1 VGGCDAGNGDPRT
14 RLVFQLTVGRKL
26 KNFTIFTPL
35 SLDAG
40 IYCDDNARSLGK
52 GVPLVRITTTDPLFA
67 WEKLPD
73 SPDLISLR
81 FLLESL
87 PDAPLLAALRAHRG
101 KGRNDYPMHV
111 LWRVHLSRYL
121 LRHASM
127 EACLADLGRNPA
139 LRRVIGIEDAQGVP
153 EAWNMSRFLEVLGQP
168 NHLALMQEMFRQMT
182 RRLGGAVSD
191 LGQNLAGDS
200 AALSARKS
208 IESTAPAAGKGGDPV
223 LDLPKSSAP
232 GSSKGRVVSLPVLGV
247 PDADAA
253 PQLPQP
259 AGGRKEYKDETGKVV
274 KTYEWFG
281 FKFHLLVDVKH
292 EVVVAWHVTSAAG
305 EGSGDSSVIPLLL
318 DEAKQVLPEGRIKTL
333 AYDKAADDQK
343 THEVLAKEHIKPL
356 IQIRELWK
364 EEPERMLPGHD
375 GNSNVVHDEAGTIFC
390 HDKVSPIPVKHKMSY
405 MGYEKDRGTLKYRCP
420 ARHEGFQCPSDQRCN
435 GDSSYGKT
443 VRVNCNIDLRRF
455 PPIPRATIEF
465 ERRYKG
471 RTAVERINARLK
483 VYWGADDGNVT
494 GAARFHAHMATILLV
509 HSAMANWL
517 AVQPRYEG
525 KSLSPTRMSQVAQR
539 LHKVAAAH

>member
-1 VGGCDAGNGDPRT
+1 
-14 RLVFQLTVGRKL
+14 
-26 KNFTIFTPL
+26 
-35 SLDAG
+35 
-40 IYCDDNARSLGK
+40 
-52 GVPLVRITTTDPLFA
+52 VRITTTDPLFA

-127 EACLADLGRNPA
+127 EACLAELGRNPA

-153 EAWNMSRFLEVLGQP
+153 GAWNMSRFLEVLGQP
-168 NHLALMQEMFRQMT
+168 DHLALMQEMFRQMI
-182 RRLGGAVSD
+182 RRLGEAVPD

-208 IESTAPAAGKGGDPV
+208 ATATTPAADAVASTEPA
-223 LDLPKSSAP
+223 L
-232 GSSKGRVVSLPVLGV
+232 GSSKGPALGSPKARVVSLPVLGS
-247 PDADAA
+247 A
-253 PQLPQP
+253 PAKPQEVAEAGELPQP
-259 AGGRKEYKDETGKVV
+259 AGGRKEYKDESGKVV

-281 FKFHLLVDVKH
+281 YKFHLLVDVKH
-292 EVVVAWHVTSAAG
+292 EVVVAWHITSAAG

-318 DEAKQVLPEGRIKTL
+318 EQAGQVLPEGRTKTL
-333 AYDKAADDQK
+333 AYDKAADDNK
-343 THEVLAKEHIKPL
+343 THQALAEQGIKPL

-390 HDKVSPIPVKHKMSY
+390 HDKTSTIPVKRKMSF

-420 ARHEGFQCPSDQRCN
+420 ARHEGFACPSDKRCN
-435 GDSSYGKT
+435 GDSTYGKT
-443 VRVNCNIDLRRF
+443 VRVKCDIDLRRF

-471 RTAVERINARLK
+471 RTAVERVNARVK

-494 GAARFHAHMATILLV
+494 GAARFHAHLATIMLV

-539 LHKVAAAH
+539 LAKAG

>member
-1 VGGCDAGNGDPRT
+1 MTAH
-14 RLVFQLTVGRKL
+14 
-26 KNFTIFTPL
+26 
-35 SLDAG
+35 
-40 IYCDDNARSLGK
+40 LGK
-52 GVPLVRITTTDPLFA
+52 GVPLVRIATTDPLFA

-111 LWRVHLSRYL
+111 LWRVHLSRYF

-127 EACLADLGRNPA
+127 EACLAELGRNPA
-139 LRRVIGIEDAQGVP
+139 LRRVVGIEEAQGVP
-153 EAWNMSRFLEVLGQP
+153 GAWNMSRFLEVLGQP
-168 NHLALMQEMFRQMT
+168 EHMALMQEMFRQMT
-182 RRLGGAVSD
+182 RRLGEAVSD

-200 AALSARKS
+200 AALSARKG
-208 IESTAPAAGKGGDPV
+208 IETSSPAASKPGEDV
-223 LDLPKSSAP
+223 LDLPKRTVP
-232 GSSKGRVVSLPVLGV
+232 NSSKRAVVSLPVLG
-247 PDADAA
+247 ASGIGAA

-259 AGGRKEYKDETGKVV
+259 AGGRKEYKDESGKVV

-281 FKFHLLVDVKH
+281 YKFHLLVDVKH
-292 EVVVAWHVTSAAG
+292 EVVIAWHVTSAAG
-305 EGSGDSSVIPLLL
+305 EGSGDSSVLPLLL
-318 DEAKQVLPEGRIKTL
+318 EEARQVLPQGRIKTL
-333 AYDKAADDQK
+333 AYDKAADDRK
-343 THEVLAKEHIKPL
+343 THEVLAEREIKPL
-356 IQIRELWK
+356 IRIREMWK

-375 GNSNVVHDEAGTIFC
+375 ANSNIVHDEAGTIFC
-390 HDKVSPIPVKHKMSY
+390 HDKESTIPVKHKMSF

-420 ARHEGFQCPSDQRCN
+420 ARHEGFECPSDKRCN
-435 GDSSYGKT
+435 RDSSYGKT
-443 VRVNCNIDLRRF
+443 VRVKCDIDLRRF

-471 RTAVERINARLK
+471 RTSVERVNARLK

-509 HSAMANWL
+509 HGAMANWL

-525 KSLSPTRMSQVAQR
+525 KSLSPTRMSQVAQQLR
-539 LHKVAAAH
+539 KAVAVG